1 MQAAPSTRATS
12 RQVSTRAATRATRL
26 TPSPRARD
34 GQNSARPKIPSRA
47 GNKVADTT
55 TAVSTDSDRTG
66 PNARKKLDLATS
78 IAALPAATFYANTV
92 PRGIRGN
99 LHNVL
104 TNLGGPVNVAN
115 DILQADFGYAGTA
128 GARFLINTTIGVAGI
143 FDVATDWGLPE
154 RSRDFGET
162 LGVYGIGQ
170 GPYLVLPFR
179 GPTSVRDFA
188 GGYVDGYF
196 SPLRFVHYSG
206 SNYVGLVKSSL
217 GSVDNRSANIVTYR
231 DIERASVDYYAT
243 MRAYYRQRR
252 ERQVEDRA
260 VQTAELP
267 DF

>member
-1 MQAAPSTRATS
+1 MDTKKFFLVLALGLAVAGCASNDNLEAQEANDPLEPMNRFFFDFN
-12 RQVSTRAATRATRL
+12 QRL
-26 TPSPRARD
+26 
-34 GQNSARPKIPSRA
+34 
-47 GNKVADTT
+47 
-55 TAVSTDSDRTG
+55 DRH
-66 PNARKKLDLATS
+66 
-78 IAALPAATFYANTV
+78 AALPAATFYADTV
-92 PRGIRGN
+92 PRGVRVN
-99 LHNVL
+99 LHNL
-104 TNLGGPVNVAN
+104 LSNLGGPVNVAN
-115 DILQADFGYAGTA
+115 NLLEAEFENAGIA
-128 GARFLINTTIGVAGI
+128 GARFLVNTTVGVAGI
-143 FDVATDWGLPE
+143 FDVATDWGLADH
-154 RSRDFGET
+154 SRDFGET

-196 SPLRFVHYSG
+196 SPLRFLHYSG

-217 GSVDNRSANIVTYR
+217 GSMDNRSANIVTYR

-252 ERQVEDRA
+252 ERQVENKA

>member
-1 MQAAPSTRATS
+1 MDAKCLLLVFLLGVSVSGCASDDNLAAKEANDPLEPMNRFFFDFN
-12 RQVSTRAATRATRL
+12 QRL
-26 TPSPRARD
+26 
-34 GQNSARPKIPSRA
+34 
-47 GNKVADTT
+47 
-55 TAVSTDSDRTG
+55 DRH
-66 PNARKKLDLATS
+66 
-78 IAALPAATFYANTV
+78 AALPAATFYAATV
-92 PRGIRGN
+92 PRDIRGS

-115 DILQADFGYAGTA
+115 DLLQADFEFAGIA
-128 GARFLINTTIGVAGI
+128 GARFLVNTTIGVVGI

-162 LGVYGIGQ
+162 LGVYGVGQ

-196 SPLRFVHYSG
+196 SPLRLLRYSG

-217 GSVDNRSANIVTYR
+217 GSMDNRSANIVTYR
-231 DIERASVDYYAT
+231 DIERASVVYYAT

>member
-1 MQAAPSTRATS
+1 MGWGLVLNRSKTGASLGAMNTRKILLVLTLGLAVAGCASDDNLEAQTANDPLEPMN
-12 RQVSTRAATRATRL
+12 RFFFDFNRRL
-26 TPSPRARD
+26 
-34 GQNSARPKIPSRA
+34 
-47 GNKVADTT
+47 
-55 TAVSTDSDRTG
+55 DRH
-66 PNARKKLDLATS
+66 
-78 IAALPAATFYANTV
+78 AALPAATFYANTV

-104 TNLGGPVNVAN
+104 TNLGGPVTVAN
-115 DILQADFGYAGTA
+115 DILQADFGFAGTA

-143 FDVATDWGLPE
+143 FDVATDWGMPE
-154 RSRDFGET
+154 RGRDFGET
-162 LGVYGIGQ
+162 MGVYGIGQ

-252 ERQVEDRA
+252 ERQVEDRS

>member
-1 MQAAPSTRATS
+1 MDAKSLLLIFLLGAGVSGCASDDNLAAQEANDPLEPMNRFFFDFN
-12 RQVSTRAATRATRL
+12 QRL
-26 TPSPRARD
+26 
-34 GQNSARPKIPSRA
+34 
-47 GNKVADTT
+47 
-55 TAVSTDSDRTG
+55 DRH
-66 PNARKKLDLATS
+66 
-78 IAALPAATFYANTV
+78 AALPAATFYASAV
-92 PRGIRGN
+92 PRGIRGSV
-99 LHNVL
+99 HNVL
-104 TNLGGPVNVAN
+104 TNLGGPVDVAN
-115 DILQADFGYAGTA
+115 NLLQAEFEFAGIA
-128 GARFLINTTIGVAGI
+128 GARFLVNTTLGVAGI
-143 FDVATDWGLPE
+143 FDVATDWGMPE

-162 LGVYGIGQ
+162 MGVYGVGQ

-196 SPLRFVHYSG
+196 SPLRLLHYSG

-217 GSVDNRSANIVTYR
+217 GSVDNRSANLVTYR